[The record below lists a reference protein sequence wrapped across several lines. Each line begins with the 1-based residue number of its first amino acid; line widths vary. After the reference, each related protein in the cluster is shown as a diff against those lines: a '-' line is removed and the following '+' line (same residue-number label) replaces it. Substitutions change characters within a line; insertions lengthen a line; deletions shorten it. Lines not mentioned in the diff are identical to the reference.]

1 MRLLCRFY
9 DPQEGSIRL
18 EDIDLKQIPLDDLR
32 RSITVLFQQ
41 PVQYNAT
48 ASENISLGDL
58 SLQATETQIGAAA
71 EAAGADEPILRLP
84 QGYAT
89 LLGKWFEGGADLSVG
104 EWQRLALARAFL
116 RQARLVILDEP
127 TSAMG
132 PWAEAEWLARL
143 RAVTAGKIVILITH
157 RITTA
162 AQADVI
168 HVMQDGKIIE
178 FGSHEAL
185 LATGGM
191 YAQSWHTQLQHNL

>member
-1 MRLLCRFY
+1 
-9 DPQEGSIRL
+9 
-18 EDIDLKQIPLDDLR
+18 
-32 RSITVLFQQ
+32 QQ
-41 PVQYNAT
+41 PIQYNAT

-58 SLQATETQIGAAA
+58 NLQATEEQIQAAA

-127 TSAMG
+127 TSAMD

-168 HVMQDGKIIE
+168 HIMQDGQIIE
-178 FGSHEAL
+178 SGSHEAL
-185 LATGGM
+185 LATDGM
-191 YAQSWHTQLQHNL
+191 YAQSWHTQLQQNP